1 MRRDFMSLSVL
12 EEYVETGNI
21 QDLEL
26 LLSRNPELVK
36 QNTSHD
42 ISPLLLACYYHKPQV
57 VQVILKYITT
67 ITIHE
72 ACAVGLLQHVQM
84 MIDHKQEIV
93 NEVSRPGFTP
103 LGIAAHFG
111 HEDIV
116 KLLLSHRADPNTPSQ
131 NGYHVFPLHAAL
143 TANNTNI
150 SKMLIEAGAAVNIIQ
165 QGKISPLHLA
175 AQHGN
180 IELIILLLE
189 QGAHV
194 QTVTSAGYSA
204 ADLAA
209 AKGFHDIAQIL
220 RVS

>member
-1 MRRDFMSLSVL
+1 MSLSVL
-12 EEYVETGNI
+12 EEYIETGNS

-36 QNTSHD
+36 QKTSHD
-42 ISPLLLACYYHKPQV
+42 ISPLLLACYYHKPQI
-57 VQVILKYITT
+57 VQIILKYITT

-84 MIDHKQEIV
+84 MIDHKKEIID
-93 NEVSRPGFTP
+93 EISLQGFTP

-111 HEDIV
+111 QEDIV
-116 KLLLSHRADPNTPSQ
+116 KLLLTHRADPNIPSQ
-131 NGYHVFPLHAAL
+131 NGYHVYPLHAAL
-143 TANNTNI
+143 SANNSNI
-150 SKMLIEAGAAVNIIQ
+150 SKMLIEAGAEVNAQQ

-189 QGAHV
+189 HGANV
-194 QTVTSAGYSA
+194 QHFSTAGSSA

-220 RVS
+220 KVS